1 MLKCVNSLK
10 ILIPFELIIPL
21 PEIYPKQK
29 AKSIDKTAYNI
40 FIVRLFIIGK
50 KEKMRKKIITL
61 SCSHW
66 KLWI

>member
-29 AKSIDKTAYNI
+29 EKNMVTLVKTATAPVGLLGLTQHRENSGE
-40 FIVRLFIIGK
+40 LTKPG
-50 KEKMRKKIITL
+50 EM
-61 SCSHW
+61 
-66 KLWI
+66 